1 MKGGKEKGLK
11 VINGRI
17 YKATSPDILL
27 LPFLSVG
34 DNTTY
39 TLPTRMAHH
48 IQQKLAEYN
57 RKYLLP
63 SATSLDKKDG
73 EDENRPIPD
82 PSEQILSN
90 VDELVTLTGE
100 CRETG
105 QQKAS
110 SRLQSYTRVYS
121 NGEDLIL
128 LLENEKRIIKIYK
141 LPYKGLIGLV
151 KTQIQLVHTN
161 ILLESMYLNPR
172 QGPSEKQYSSKSFEH
187 TKLNQLPKYI
197 PKYIKAV
204 SKQGSIP
211 LGSDDFTIPEELEKK
226 KRNLSLKQH

>member
-105 QQKAS
+105 QQRAS

-121 NGEDLIL
+121 NGEDSTF
-128 LLENEKRIIKIYK
+128 LLEKQKETYQDIQVAIQGSYWSGQNPDPAG
-141 LPYKGLIGLV
+141 PYKYPPGIHV
-151 KTQIQLVHTN
+151 
-161 ILLESMYLNPR
+161 
-172 QGPSEKQYSSKSFEH
+172 FEPASR
-187 TKLNQLPKYI
+187 TL
-197 PKYIKAV
+197 
-204 SKQGSIP
+204 
-211 LGSDDFTIPEELEKK
+211 
-226 KRNLSLKQH
+226 